1 MIRALAVAMTL
12 VGIAGLGLDTSFDDW
27 DDPDTAWKGNTDG
40 DQATIGIGEVDQH
53 NPGADRSA
61 GGAPDWEPG
70 GAAVDEPGDPVDADR
85 WLSQCS
91 SLGDRLYCGIE
102 FELNSDDPWAAGP
115 PEEPIDIV
123 AAVLARI
130 ELATFTIEP
139 SPIHVQPAGG
149 QVLVGMYTIFYTE
162 PTVQRFSTRL
172 LDRRVV
178 LEVEPVQYVWDFGD
192 DTDPVTTT
200 DPGQAYPQHTITHT
214 YTSQATVTP
223 ELATRWVGRVWIE
236 GIGGWFAVRGQGLTT
251 GHGTP
256 IETITKQNRLVA
268 GR

>member
-1 MIRALAVAMTL
+1 MKTVGLIAIALAMGTL
-12 VGIAGLGLDTSFDDW
+12 IPDGDLDNPFEANVDGDTANVGLG
-27 DDPDTAWKGNTDG
+27 DP
-40 DQATIGIGEVDQH
+40 
-53 NPGADRSA
+53 
-61 GGAPDWEPG
+61 GGAPHPKPQDPRSGNGGAPEWEPG

-162 PTVQRFSTRL
+162 PTVQRFSTTL

-268 GR
+268 GE

>member
-1 MIRALAVAMTL
+1 M
-12 VGIAGLGLDTSFDDW
+12 
-27 DDPDTAWKGNTDG
+27 
-40 DQATIGIGEVDQH
+40 
-53 NPGADRSA
+53 
-61 GGAPDWEPG
+61 
-70 GAAVDEPGDPVDADR
+70 
-85 WLSQCS
+85 SQCS

-162 PTVQRFSTRL
+162 PVVQRFSTRL

-192 DTDPVTTT
+192 DTAPVTAT

-214 YTSQATVTP
+214 YTSPATVTP

-268 GR
+268 GE